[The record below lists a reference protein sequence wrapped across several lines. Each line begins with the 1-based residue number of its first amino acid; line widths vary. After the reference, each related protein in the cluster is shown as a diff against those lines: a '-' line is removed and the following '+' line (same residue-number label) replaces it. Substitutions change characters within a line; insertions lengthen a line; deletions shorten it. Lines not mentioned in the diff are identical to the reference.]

1 MWELSLEY
9 SDSKNMNVDQYG
21 ALVMLKE
28 QKQV

>member
-9 SDSKNMNVDQYG
+9 SDSQNMNVDQCG